1 MRPVQNHEDTA
12 VYLQGL
18 SSEISSVL
26 LSRPDIGKEFK
37 LLFSRALKD
46 PPMAI
51 ARARRLLEVLVA
63 QGLDRHDK
71 PGLSNTKKL
80 PCLLLSVGGGDD
92 FPRFSAAGWCVAWEP
107 GPSDPVTSHPKPRFP
122 ATLAGAWRGSQVPRT
137 GHLPPEASFPRHA
150 GWRGVWKPGP
160 SDPVTPV
167 NSSTRRAPC
176 LNAPG
181 SRPGHATSLRRPHS
195 RHCRQLSPLTTRLPK
210 NPLPPA
216 SFRNVAPFGKRSD
229 RADLPRFYISQIL
242 CF

>member
-80 PCLLLSVGGGDD
+80 PCLLLSVSGGDD
-92 FPRFSAAGWCVAWEP
+92 FPRFSAAGWCVVWEP
-107 GPSDPVTSHPKPRFP
+107 GPSV
-122 ATLAGAWRGSQVPRT
+122 
-137 GHLPPEASFPRHA
+137 
-150 GWRGVWKPGP
+150 
-160 SDPVTPV
+160 PVTPV

-195 RHCRQLSPLTTRLPK
+195 RQCRQLSPLTTRLPK

-229 RADLPRFYISQIL
+229 RADPPRFYISQIL
-242 CF
+242 CL